1 MLSASALPTAS
12 TALASAPPISL
23 IFSPSALADSYHLGS
38 VSFSHSLDLVSLGLC
53 RQLDGGSQ
61 LLLLPLDLLLLNLNL
76 LSSLYNLYLDFL
88 IPDSLLDLC
97 SLKLVCKLGLSFSGV
112 DFLVKVSLLKFESSA
127 IVFNLGVS
135 AIFNVHGSF
144 FTLGFSNT
152 SISIGL
158 SYPNLCISLHCCCL
172 RFSKRGEIVNIV
184 IDILDGE
191 GEDLDAHLA
200 HVGLGNVPDQ
210 VGKLVPVLVYLLNG

>member
-23 IFSPSALADSYHLGS
+23 IFSPSSLGRLHHLGS

-97 SLKLVCKLGLSFSGV
+97 SLKLVCKLGLSFRGV

-135 AIFNVHGSF
+135 AIFDIHGSF

-152 SISIGL
+152 SISICL
-158 SYPNLCISLHCCCL
+158 SYPNLCISLHCCGL

-191 GEDLDAHLA
+191 GEDLDAPH
-200 HVGLGNVPDQ
+200 
-210 VGKLVPVLVYLLNG
+210 